1 LGHDRGLLITG
12 GPIWT
17 GLSEIPWVEALAV
30 RDGRV
35 AVAGPLTRA
44 VKALGQRHEAL
55 DLHGRAVFPAFQD
68 AHCHPIHGGFQQRSC
83 NLEGRLTAESCQE
96 AVVAYMRAHP
106 GGGWISGMGWSME
119 TFPGGTPH
127 RLVLDSVTGSR
138 PAYLTNRDGHS
149 AWVNSA
155 ALALAGID
163 HDTPDPEHGRIE
175 RDPAGD
181 PQGTLHE
188 GAMGLVSRLL
198 PRPSEDEAVAALL
211 QAQRHLHSLGI
222 SGWQDA
228 MVDRQTERAYSLIAG
243 AGALTAR
250 VRMAL
255 WWERER
261 GLEQVDELVARRA
274 RLQAEGLNA
283 GSVKIMLDGVMETF
297 TAATL
302 EPYRSQDQAGASRER
317 GSGHLFLEPELARAA
332 TEALDRLHF
341 QVHFHAIGDRAVR
354 LALDAVEASRREG
367 PSLGSEPRHHIAHIQ
382 LIHPH
387 DLPRFHELGVVANMQ
402 PFWARH
408 DPQMDELTIPF
419 LGPERAGQQYP
430 FRSLA
435 DRGAVLAGGSD
446 WPVSTANPLEEIAV
460 AVGRVGPGGDGPT
473 VEPFLP
479 TECLPLATAF
489 SAFTAGSAFVNHLE
503 ATTGTLSPGK
513 EADLVVLAGD
523 PFTLEPTAL
532 PQATVELTMVG
543 GRTVYDRGTV

>member
-1 LGHDRGLLITG
+1 MGQDQGLLVTG

-17 GLSEIPWVEALAV
+17 GSSEVPWVEALAV

-35 AVAGPLTRA
+35 AAAGPLTRA
-44 VKALGQRHEAL
+44 VEALDPRHETL
-55 DLHGRAVFPAFQD
+55 DLHGRAVVPAFQD

-83 NLEGRLTAESCQE
+83 NLDGRLTTESCQE
-96 AVVAYMRAHP
+96 AVVAYMRTHP
-106 GGGWISGMGWSME
+106 GDGWISGMGWSME
-119 TFPGGTPH
+119 TFPGGTPD

-138 PAYLTNRDGHS
+138 PAHLTNRDGHS

-155 ALALAGID
+155 ALALAGINR
-163 HDTPDPEHGRIE
+163 DTPDPEHGRIE

-188 GAMGLVSRLL
+188 GAMELVGRLL
-198 PRPSEDEAVAALL
+198 PKPSEDEAVAALL

-228 MVDRQTERAYSLIAG
+228 MVDRQTERAYSLVAG
-243 AGALTAR
+243 AGTLSAR

-261 GLEQVDELVARRA
+261 GLDQVDELVARRA
-274 RLQAEGLNA
+274 RLRAEGLNA

-302 EPYRSQDQAGASRER
+302 EPYRSQGQAGEARER
-317 GSGHLFLEPELARAA
+317 GSGHLFLEPELARSA

-367 PSLGSEPRHHIAHIQ
+367 PSLGFEPRHHIAHIQ

-387 DLPRFHELGVVANMQ
+387 DLPRFHKLGVVANMQ

-419 LGPERAGQQYP
+419 LGPERTGQQYP

-473 VEPFLP
+473 REPFLP
-479 TECLPLATAF
+479 AECLPLATAF

-513 EADLVVLAGD
+513 QADLVVLAAD

-543 GRTVYDRGTV
+543 GRKVYDRGTV